1 MIRFKEISS
10 HYYHYYCVN
19 KQTSSHA
26 RKGATK
32 KKCGRIILCFTH
44 THTDRETFQQQKGY
58 RKEFYSASTFLLK
71 GKCMSKHIIFIIEK
85 FSSLPL
91 MIFSLLTI

>member
-32 KKCGRIILCFTH
+32 KKCGRIILCFY